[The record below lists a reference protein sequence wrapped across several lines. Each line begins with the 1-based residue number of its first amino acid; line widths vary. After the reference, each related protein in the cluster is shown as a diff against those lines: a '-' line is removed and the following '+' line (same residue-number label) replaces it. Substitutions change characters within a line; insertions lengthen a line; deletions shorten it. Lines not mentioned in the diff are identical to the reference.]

1 MPRQGDHLSILFSLS
16 PSLSIHNPLSSSL
29 IPSLPHIN
37 CWRWK
42 RLFSSVMEFWLSVLV
57 YILSHCTFR
66 LFAASALVYTVC
78 IVPLYLAFSSIA
90 AGLFHTTHTTCHHLT
105 MSVLVYYTDCIEFN
119 YLENEQKRNG
129 ILYI

>member
-1 MPRQGDHLSILFSLS
+1 MLGTDKCLDRGTTS
-16 PSLSIHNPLSSSL
+16 PSYFLSPLSSSL
-29 IPSLPHIN
+29 ILSLPHIN

-78 IVPLYLAFSSIA
+78 IVPLYLAFSSIS
-90 AGLFHTTHTTCHHLT
+90 AGLFHTTHTTYSHHLT
-105 MSVLVYYTDCIEFN
+105 MFVLVYYTDCIEFN